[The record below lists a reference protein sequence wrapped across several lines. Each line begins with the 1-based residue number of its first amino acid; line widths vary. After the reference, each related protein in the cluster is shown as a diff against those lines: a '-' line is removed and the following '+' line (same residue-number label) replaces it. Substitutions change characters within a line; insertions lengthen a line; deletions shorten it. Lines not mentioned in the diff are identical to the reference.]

1 MKAMEEVVIE
11 AAVSGDYGKALQAF
25 TINPL
30 VPSGTKAKEML
41 DVMLVA
47 NKNYLPQFKA
57 VIAELEAKG
66 VTYEKK

>member
-1 MKAMEEVVIE
+1 MEEVVIE

-30 VPSGTKAKEML
+30 VPSGVKAKEML

-47 NKNYLPQFKA
+47 NKAYLPQFKS

-66 VTYEKK
+66 ITYEKK

>member
-1 MKAMEEVVIE
+1 MEEVVIQ

-47 NKNYLPQFKA
+47 NKVYLPQFKA